1 MTTERTTE
9 RTLIL
14 DLLADYGALL
24 DHGNYAAWLGLFAPE
39 CTYNVVPREN
49 YDRGLPVGLIYCDS
63 RAMLEDRIMALREAN
78 KYNIHTDRHLIGLP
92 RLSSN
97 QRARGRRARDR
108 GALCGLP
115 DRSGGCDPAVRDR
128 PLPGPAGACR
138 CYPQD
143 PRQARPARHL
153 RGPNSAR
160 HSTLIHPCERT
171 QFGRRA
177 PRRLFACR
185 GREMNQDAAAKPAL
199 ARLAP
204 ISIVAAS
211 TSTSLS
217 TINTAHSCWDQ
228 APGAPGPWTVITIR
242 RFFARLAGVS
252 LGATGW
258 VSPNPLAEMTFGLM
272 PWEIR

>member
-1 MTTERTTE
+1 MTAE

-49 YDRGLPVGLIYCDS
+49 YERGLPVGLIYCDS

-92 RLSSN
+92 RLSRN

-115 DRSGGCDPAVRDR
+115 DRSGGCDPAIRDR

-153 RGPNSAR
+153 RGPNPAR
-160 HSTLIHPCERT
+160 HSTLTRLKPAAPVRQRT
-171 QFGRRA
+171 QFGHRA
-177 PRRLFACR
+177 PQVAGCLLVER
-185 GREMNQDAAAKPAL
+185 REMNQDAAAKPAL
-199 ARLAP
+199 VRLAP
-204 ISIVAAS
+204 MSTVAGRRRPRCRQS
-211 TSTSLS
+211 TQP
-217 TINTAHSCWDQ
+217 IHA
-228 APGAPGPWTVITIR
+228 GIR
-242 RFFARLAGVS
+242 RREPPV
-252 LGATGW
+252 LGQ
-258 VSPNPLAEMTFGLM
+258 
-272 PWEIR
+272 